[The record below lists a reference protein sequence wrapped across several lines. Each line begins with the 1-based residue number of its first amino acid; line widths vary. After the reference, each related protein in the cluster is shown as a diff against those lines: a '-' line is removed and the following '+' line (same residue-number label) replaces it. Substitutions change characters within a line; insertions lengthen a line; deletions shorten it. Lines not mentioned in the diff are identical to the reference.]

1 MKVALEQA
9 TLFGH
14 GGLGGEAEEG
24 GGGGAWMGGRG
35 LCGCS
40 GGGRGGCGGGGGK
53 LEDRGAD
60 VHGGFREETAGGG
73 LDKCV
78 KLEVL
83 QDELAQGLEGGGV
96 EPVAGRHE
104 SKAALGLEPEAAAIN
119 KSGKSVSLKVGKIV
133 FKVVFEGLVHKG
145 GAEVG
150 RVGDDKVVVVGQQLV
165 DGEIGRE
172 VGGERRGK
180 GLGGG
185 GGWLSEGGSRGR
197 VGGGE
202 ILGEGGEVGGG
213 GEQKGA
219 KVLTERKVVKES
231 MGLVLE
237 GGGGWRVQQAAWE
250 YGEVRE
256 TVAAPGLGDGAMK
269 DGGVG
274 EPRAQEDGEGGEGG
288 GAGVK
293 VKTIEVV
300 TEDQLWD
307 VLGGKTGGAID
318 LLQHGEGVNEDV
330 SATTTGVKDF
340 DGGGVGWWSG
350 VEG

>member
-1 MKVALEQA
+1 M
-9 TLFGH
+9 
-14 GGLGGEAEEG
+14 
-24 GGGGAWMGGRG
+24 
-35 LCGCS
+35 
-40 GGGRGGCGGGGGK
+40 
-53 LEDRGAD
+53 EDRGAD
-60 VHGGFREETAGGG
+60 VHGGFREEAAGGG
-73 LDKCV
+73 LDKHV

-104 SKAALGLEPEAAAIN
+104 GKAALGLEPEGAAIN
-119 KSGKSVSLKVGKIV
+119 KSGKSVSLKGGKIV

-150 RVGDDKVVVVGQQLV
+150 WIGDDKIVVVGQQLV
-165 DGEIGRE
+165 NGKIGRE
-172 VGGERRGK
+172 VGGEWRG
-180 GLGGG
+180 
-185 GGWLSEGGSRGR
+185 E
-197 VGGGE
+197 V
-202 ILGEGGEVGGG
+202 LGEGGEIGGG
-213 GEQKGA
+213 GEQEGA
-219 KVLTERKVVKES
+219 KVLTERKVIKES
-231 MGLVLE
+231 MSLVLE
-237 GGGGWRVQQAAWE
+237 GDGRGSVQQAAWE
-250 YGEVRE
+250 GGGVGE
-256 TVAAPGLGDGAMK
+256 TVAAPGLGDGAME

-300 TEDQLWD
+300 AEDQLWD

>member
-1 MKVALEQA
+1 M
-9 TLFGH
+9 
-14 GGLGGEAEEG
+14 
-24 GGGGAWMGGRG
+24 
-35 LCGCS
+35 
-40 GGGRGGCGGGGGK
+40 
-53 LEDRGAD
+53 EDRGAD

-73 LDKCV
+73 LDKRV

-104 SKAALGLEPEAAAIN
+104 GKAALGLEPEGAAVN

-150 RVGDDKVVVVGQQLV
+150 WVGDDKIVVVGQQLV
-165 DGEIGRE
+165 NGEIGRE
-172 VGGERRGK
+172 VGGEGAGRG
-180 GLGGG
+180 
-185 GGWLSEGGSRGR
+185 EA
-197 VGGGE
+197 
-202 ILGEGGEVGGG
+202 LGEGGEVGGG
-213 GEQKGA
+213 GEQEGA
-219 KVLTERKVVKES
+219 KVLTERKMIKES

-237 GGGGWRVQQAAWE
+237 GDGRWRVQQAAWE
-250 YGEVRE
+250 GGGVRE

-269 DGGVG
+269 DGGVR

-300 TEDQLWD
+300 AEDQLWD

-318 LLQHGEGVNEDV
+318 LLQHGEGINKDV
-330 SATTTGVKDF
+330 AATTTGVKDF

>member
-1 MKVALEQA
+1 MA
-9 TLFGH
+9 LFGH

-24 GGGGAWMGGRG
+24 GGGGVWIGGSG
-35 LCGCS
+35 LCGC
-40 GGGRGGCGGGGGK
+40 GGGAKR

-60 VHGGFREETAGGG
+60 VHGGLREEAAGGG
-73 LDKCV
+73 LDKRV

-83 QDELAQGLEGGGV
+83 QDELAQRLEGGGV

-104 SKAALGLEPEAAAIN
+104 GKAALGLEPEGAAIN
-119 KSGKSVSLKVGKIV
+119 KSGKGVSLKVGKIV

-150 RVGDDKVVVVGQQLV
+150 WVGDDKIVVVGQQLM

-172 VGGERRGK
+172 VGGEWRGK

-185 GGWLSEGGSRGR
+185 GGWLGAGGSRDR
-197 VGGGE
+197 VGRGE
-202 ILGEGGEVGGG
+202 VLGEDREVGGG
-213 GEQKGA
+213 GEQEGA
-219 KVLTERKVVKES
+219 KVLTKRKMIKES
-231 MGLVLE
+231 MSLVLE
-237 GGGGWRVQQAAWE
+237 DDGSGSVQQAAWE
-250 YGEVRE
+250 GGGVWE

-274 EPRAQEDGEGGEGG
+274 EPRAQEDGEGGEGS

-300 TEDQLWD
+300 AENQLWD

-330 SATTTGVKDF
+330 AATATGVKDF

-350 VEG
+350 AGG

>member
-1 MKVALEQA
+1 M
-9 TLFGH
+9 FGH

-24 GGGGAWMGGRG
+24 GGGGTWTGG
-35 LCGCS
+35 S
-40 GGGRGGCGGGGGK
+40 GWCGCGGGGRK

-60 VHGGFREETAGGG
+60 VHGGLREEAAGGG
-73 LDKCV
+73 LDKRV
-78 KLEVL
+78 KPEVL

-104 SKAALGLEPEAAAIN
+104 GKAALGLEPEGAAIN

-133 FKVVFEGLVHKG
+133 FKVVFEGLIHKG

-150 RVGDDKVVVVGQQLV
+150 WVGDNKIVVVGQQLV
-165 DGEIGRE
+165 NGEIGRE
-172 VGGERRGK
+172 VGGEWVGRG
-180 GLGGG
+180 
-185 GGWLSEGGSRGR
+185 E
-197 VGGGE
+197 V
-202 ILGEGGEVGGG
+202 LGEGREVGGG
-213 GEQKGA
+213 GEQEGA
-219 KVLTERKVVKES
+219 KVLTERKMIKES

-250 YGEVRE
+250 GGGVRE

-269 DGGVG
+269 DGRVG
-274 EPRAQEDGEGGEGG
+274 EPRAQENGEGGEGG

-300 TEDQLWD
+300 AKNQLWD

-318 LLQHGEGVNEDV
+318 LLQHGEGVNKGV
-330 SATTTGVKDF
+330 AATATGVKDF
-340 DGGGVGWWSG
+340 DDGGVGWWSG

>member
-1 MKVALEQA
+1 M
-9 TLFGH
+9 FGH
-14 GGLGGEAEEG
+14 GGLGGEAEES
-24 GGGGAWMGGRG
+24 GGGGAWRGGSG
-35 LCGCS
+35 L
-40 GGGRGGCGGGGGK
+40 RGCGGGGGK

-73 LDKCV
+73 LDKRV
-78 KLEVL
+78 ELEVL
-83 QDELAQGLEGGGV
+83 QDELTQGLEGGGV

-104 SKAALGLEPEAAAIN
+104 GKAALGLEPEGAAIN

-150 RVGDDKVVVVGQQLV
+150 RVGDDKIVMVGQQLMN
-165 DGEIGRE
+165 GEIGRE
-172 VGGERRGK
+172 VGGEWVGRG
-180 GLGGG
+180 
-185 GGWLSEGGSRGR
+185 E
-197 VGGGE
+197 V
-202 ILGEGGEVGGG
+202 LGEGREVGGG
-213 GEQKGA
+213 GEQEGA
-219 KVLTERKVVKES
+219 QILAERKVVKES
-231 MGLVLE
+231 MGLVLKGD
-237 GGGGWRVQQAAWE
+237 GGRRVQQAAWE
-250 YGEVRE
+250 GGGVRE

-269 DGGVG
+269 DGRVG

-300 TEDQLWD
+300 TENQLWD
-307 VLGGKTGGAID
+307 VLGGKTGGTID

-330 SATTTGVKDF
+330 AATTTGVKDF